1 MASQLLS
8 EHSAPLVYKRK
19 AALDS
24 RDDISPSWKEH
35 GAVVATPIGLA
46 ATAIVAFAVAY
57 IVRWLHVADFVY
69 PSTFGIVPPLSLLGI
84 FIVAIAYYSARYW
97 LLQAQTR
104 AIESAV
110 VLTTNMRDLDSAA
123 SAGIALVQE
132 VELVSR
138 GYSM

>member
-24 RDDISPSWKEH
+24 RDDISLPWKEH

-57 IVRWLHVADFVY
+57 TVRWLHVADFVY
-69 PSTFGIVPPLSLLGI
+69 PSTSGIVPALSLLGI
-84 FIVAIAYYSARYW
+84 VIVAMAYYSAGHW

-110 VLTTNMRDLDSAA
+110 ALTTNMRDLDSAA

>member
-24 RDDISPSWKEH
+24 RDDISLSWKEH

-46 ATAIVAFAVAY
+46 ATAVVAFTVAY
-57 IVRWLHVADFVY
+57 TVRWLHVADFVC
-69 PSTFGIVPPLSLLGI
+69 PSTSGIVPLSLLGI
-84 FIVAIAYYSARYW
+84 VILAMAYYSARHW

-104 AIESAV
+104 AIEKAV
-110 VLTTNMRDLDSAA
+110 ALTTNMRDLDSAA